1 MTIKMSLSTYL
12 IITGITPVKP
22 FLVDVTNFFEILITL
37 LSDWLISSTPART
50 YSRPAIT
57 NRNMQRIALGH
68 VFTSGQYEALV
79 DFY

>member
-1 MTIKMSLSTYL
+1 MSLSTYL

-22 FLVDVTNFFEILITL
+22 FLVDVTNFFEIPITL

-50 YSRPAIT
+50 YSRPVIT
-57 NRNMQRIALGH
+57 NRNMQRIALGY
-68 VFTSGQYEALV
+68 VFTSGKYEALV